1 MPTQS
6 SRAPYI
12 AHLALLVSACAGR
25 PSPPLVLDSTQA
37 LSIEGPQN
45 ALQCLWLDADT
56 WSVHSAPLNERGGV
70 DGNCVLAPVSLET
83 DGAYWVSGEAFDVL
97 LGAGDGDP
105 VRHSI
110 DTAEDPVEALTTE
123 IRVFERDDDIDAETP
138 LFWGWLQIE
147 TVSPRG
153 VRVNIFRPDVV
164 AQGLP

>member
-1 MPTQS
+1 MSTQF
-6 SRAPYI
+6 SRALSI
-12 AHLALLVSACAGR
+12 AQLTLLLSACDAQ
-25 PSPPLVLDSTQA
+25 PSPALVLDSTQA

-56 WSVHSAPLNERGGV
+56 WSVRSVALNERGGV

-83 DGAYWVSGEAFDVL
+83 EEAYWVSGEAFDVL
-97 LGAGDGDP
+97 LSAGDGDP

-110 DTAEDPVEALTTE
+110 DTAEDPVEAVNTE
-123 IRVFERDDDIDAETP
+123 IRIFERDGDIDAGTP

-147 TVSPRG
+147 AVSPRS